1 MEAPKLTIAL
11 YRNVKHNYTTMQE
24 VDGYTAND
32 SNFVRI
38 SEPVEVEFVP
48 INETQVQEQM
58 IQNTLD
64 TLTRVNQEHEDR
76 VDEINTKLFELR
88 ALTAPTDTEV
98 AA

>member
-32 SNFVRI
+32 SDFVRI
-38 SEPVEVEFVP
+38 SEPAEVKFIP
-48 INETQVQEQM
+48 INATQVQEKM

-64 TLTRVNQEHEDR
+64 TLTRVNQEHEER
-76 VDEINTKLFELR
+76 VNDLNTKLFELR